1 MDLTI
6 HPHKLS
12 GTLTIPP
19 SKSQAHRLLLAAG
32 LSQKTCTISNLSFSE
47 DISATLSC
55 LSAMGIPFQQ
65 GSDCV
70 TLSPHQSYTSKPHF
84 DCGESGSTLRFFIP
98 IALALCSGGSFTGR
112 GRLMERPQTPY
123 QILFENKGI
132 LWQQEQDILTLQG
145 QLTSGS
151 YSLPGDVSSQFVTGL
166 LYALPLLNGD
176 SELILTSAL
185 ESRGY
190 VDLTLDTLSAF
201 GIEIEEPST
210 GHFKIKGNQTY
221 QAQSQTVE
229 GDWSQAGFWYAANFL
244 DNQVTLQGLNTT
256 SKQGD
261 RQVAQHYWTLARPN
275 TTVELDVS
283 QCPDLVP
290 PLALMAA
297 LRSGT
302 THLVNAARLRMKESD
317 RLHTVAI
324 TLNALGGHVEEQT
337 DSLTIQGVSHLSG
350 GVTIDCCNDHRIA
363 MMAAIAATAC
373 QQPITLTGAECVKKS
388 YPNFWAH
395 YQQLGGIL
403 DGFLLG

>member
-1 MDLTI
+1 MNLTI

-12 GTLTIPP
+12 GELSIPP

-32 LSQKTCTISNLSFSE
+32 LSQKTCAISNLSFSE

-55 LSAMGIPFQQ
+55 LCAMGIPFQQ
-65 GSDCV
+65 ESDCV
-70 TLSPHQSYTSKPHF
+70 TFSPCAAYTSTPHF

-98 IALALCSGGSFTGR
+98 IALALCGGGTFTGR

-123 QILFENKGI
+123 QSLFEQKGI
-132 LWQQEQDILTLQG
+132 LWQQENGVLTLQG
-145 QLTSGS
+145 QLTPGS
-151 YSLPGDVSSQFVTGL
+151 YALPGNVSSQFVTGL

-176 SELILTSAL
+176 SELILTSPL

-190 VDLTLDTLSAF
+190 VDLTLDTLTTF
-201 GIEIEEPST
+201 GIEIQEDLS
-210 GHFKIKGNQTY
+210 GRFIIKGNQSY
-221 QAQSQTVE
+221 QSHSQTVE

-244 DNQVTLQGLNTT
+244 DNQVTMQGLNYT

-261 RQVAQHYWTLARPN
+261 RQVAQQYWTLAKPD

-290 PLALMAA
+290 PLAVMAA

-302 THLVNAARLRMKESD
+302 THIINAARLRIKESD
-317 RLHTVAI
+317 RLHTVAS
-324 TLNALGGHVEEQT
+324 TLNALGAKVEEQE
-337 DSLTIQGVSHLSG
+337 DALTIQGVPHLSG

-363 MMAAIAATAC
+363 MMAAIAATVC
-373 QQPITLTGAECVKKS
+373 QQPVTLIGADCVKKS
-388 YPNFWAH
+388 YPNFWVH
-395 YQQLGGIL
+395 YQQLGGVL
-403 DGFLLG
+403 DGFVLG